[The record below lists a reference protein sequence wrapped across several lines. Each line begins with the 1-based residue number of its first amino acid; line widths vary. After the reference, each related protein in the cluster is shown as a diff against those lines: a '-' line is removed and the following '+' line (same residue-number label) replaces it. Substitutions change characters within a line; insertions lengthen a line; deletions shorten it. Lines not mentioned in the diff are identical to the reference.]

1 MSDPKYQRAELGKY
15 IVADPYICHGQP
27 TFKGTRKIVH
37 LIVRSFRSGWTIDEI
52 AFDHELPREA
62 IIEALEMAAEA
73 FLKRHAVPYPE
84 PVPTEE
90 LISRSF
96 SKSDKKPIAVEGYDS
111 GTKSI
116 FRRVPVTSAIFAN
129 VLRV

>member
-1 MSDPKYQRAELGKY
+1 MSDQKYQRVELSKY

-37 LIVRSFRSGWTIDEI
+37 LIVRSFHSGRTIDEI
-52 AFDHELPREA
+52 AFNHELPHEA

-73 FLKRHAVPYPE
+73 FWERYAVPYPE

-90 LISRSF
+90 LISRNL
-96 SKSDKKPIAVEGYDS
+96 SKSDREHVS
-111 GTKSI
+111 H
-116 FRRVPVTSAIFAN
+116 
-129 VLRV
+129 

>member
-1 MSDPKYQRAELGKY
+1 MSEKKYQRVELSKY

-52 AFDHELPREA
+52 AFNHELPREA
-62 IIEALEMAAEA
+62 IIEALEIASEA
-73 FLKRHAVPYPE
+73 FLERYSVPYPE
-84 PVPTEE
+84 PVSTEE
-90 LISRSF
+90 LISRSL
-96 SKSDKKPIAVEGYDS
+96 SKSDREPIAVGGFDS

-116 FRRVPVTSAIFAN
+116 FK
-129 VLRV
+129 